1 MCILSSLEK
10 NSWNCCALLPSPDG
24 TGYFPFVYRRFSFK
38 SRVHFFNCVLVFVP
52 LQPNPQPGQRPSIT
66 PSRVGHNPAAN
77 CATEPSTT
85 DTLGPRTHT
94 VHIRRT
100 RLTHTPSSPTGS
112 GTGAFMSTRS
122 WAPCREVARPP
133 RLRPLRDPG
142 TLRNCSPTHPSPPR
156 AARGARAAPRATAPR
171 FPQRRRMVRHRLFI
185 RIPYYKYLIGK
196 LPRRE
201 SHCGASASP
210 PPPPR
215 LLCSLYPGLPVLRV
229 SDSVQHR
236 AGLRHLRLL
245 CRRRL
250 LLLLLLRLRG
260 VRRLRPAV
268 RHGLWHP
275 GCLLRVCRLPGD
287 LHGVLQSL
295 LLLLRA
301 PSHRAEAGFRGGG

>member
-38 SRVHFFNCVLVFVP
+38 SRVNLSDCVLVLVP
-52 LQPNPQPGQRPSIT
+52 LQPNQQPDQRPSIT

-100 RLTHTPSSPTGS
+100 RPTRTPSSPTGS
-112 GTGAFMSTRS
+112 GTGASMSTRS

-133 RLRPLRDPG
+133 RRRPLRDPG

-171 FPQRRRMVRHRLFI
+171 FPQRRRMVRHRLFN
-185 RIPYYKYLIGK
+185 RNPDYKYLIGK
-196 LPRRE
+196 PPRRE

-210 PPPPR
+210 PDCCVHCILACLFCEFLTLCNIVLDCATCGSCAGDDSCFCCCCASEECGDCDLPCDMDCGI
-215 LLCSLYPGLPVLRV
+215 LDACCESADCLEICMECCSLCF
-229 SDSVQHR
+229 SS
-236 AGLRHLRLL
+236 
-245 CRRRL
+245 
-250 LLLLLLRLRG
+250 
-260 VRRLRPAV
+260 
-268 RHGLWHP
+268 
-275 GCLLRVCRLPGD
+275 
-287 LHGVLQSL
+287 
-295 LLLLRA
+295 
-301 PSHRAEAGFRGGG
+301 

>member
-38 SRVHFFNCVLVFVP
+38 SRVNLFDCVLVFVP
-52 LQPNPQPGQRPSIT
+52 LQPNQQPDQRPSIT
-66 PSRVGHNPAAN
+66 PSRVGHSPAAN

-100 RLTHTPSSPTGS
+100 RLTRTPSSPTGS

-133 RLRPLRDPG
+133 RRRPLRDPG

-171 FPQRRRMVRHRLFI
+171 FPQRRRMVRHRLFN

-196 LPRRE
+196 PPRRE

-210 PPPPR
+210 PDCCVHCILACLFCEFLTLCNIVLDCATCGSCAGDDSCFCCCCASEECGDCDLPCDMDCGI
-215 LLCSLYPGLPVLRV
+215 LDACCESADCLEICMECCSLCFSSWGPL
-229 SDSVQHR
+229 
-236 AGLRHLRLL
+236 ATA
-245 CRRRL
+245 RRR
-250 LLLLLLRLRG
+250 
-260 VRRLRPAV
+260 
-268 RHGLWHP
+268 GL
-275 GCLLRVCRLPGD
+275 
-287 LHGVLQSL
+287 
-295 LLLLRA
+295 
-301 PSHRAEAGFRGGG
+301 GGG